1 MSDEDYC
8 ELCDLPK
15 STCIHGR
22 PPPPPPTPQARVA
35 PVKRTTTRKTTT
47 AAPARAVVRRWTPV
61 DVFRPEIVAVLQEAG
76 GQLDADDVFL
86 ALEARMEE
94 RLTDADRETTPEG
107 ELRWRF
113 AARRARQALVA
124 DGEMSR
130 GRPGVWALTDR
141 G

>member
-1 MSDEDYC
+1 MSAEDYC

-22 PPPPPPTPQARVA
+22 PPPPPPPPQPRVA

-61 DVFRPEIVAVLQEAG
+61 DVFKPEIVAVLQESG
-76 GQLDADDVFL
+76 GELDADDIFL
-86 ALEARMEE
+86 ALEARMAEL
-94 RLTDADRETTPEG
+94 LTDADREKTPEG

-124 DGEMSR
+124 DGQMTK
-130 GRPGVWALTDR
+130 GRPGVWALADR

>member
-22 PPPPPPTPQARVA
+22 PPPPPAPPARVA
-35 PVKRTTTRKTTT
+35 PVKRTTRKSTTT
-47 AAPARAVVRRWTPV
+47 APARAVVRRWTPV

-76 GQLDADDVFL
+76 GELDADDLFL
-86 ALEARMEE
+86 ALETRMEE
-94 RLTDADRETTPEG
+94 RLTDADREKTPEG

-130 GRPGVWALTDR
+130 GRPGVWALTD
-141 G
+141 GD